1 MAIDI
6 TTIHYEK
13 YRYIDH
19 KPKWNWSHKY
29 LSYKYASD
37 RLSISEIS
45 GLPKVHS
52 LLSQDGMT
60 GQANEGHALV
70 GHGVEK
76 L

>member
-37 RLSISEIS
+37 RLSISEIFRPAKS
-45 GLPKVHS
+45 PQSFVA
-52 LLSQDGMT
+52 GMEW
-60 GQANEGHALV
+60 QARQMKGMPWSAM
-70 GHGVEK
+70 G
-76 L
+76 